1 MLVKPVICARSQ
13 EQLELTLL
21 EGGSL
26 GAALPAPLQAH
37 LSACPSCTTEAASLQ
52 ALISALQATPAPVVP
67 AHLTARLVPLVVAA
81 AQQGRRQGALAR
93 LLRPVAAFAT
103 AFGVVLATL
112 AAAGSALV
120 VSAALTAGGRT
131 PATEPATQTPAT
143 EAPATQAPA
152 TQTPATTPATP
163 APASEA
169 PAESATP
176 AATPTPEPADVPR
189 RTPEPVSPDPSEG
202 IDPTAPTEGTSP

>member
-1 MLVKPVICARSQ
+1 MDMCTRSQ

-26 GAALPAPLQAH
+26 STPLQAH
-37 LSACPSCTTEAASLQ
+37 LSACPSCAAEAASLQ
-52 ALISALQATPAPVVP
+52 GLISALQATPAPVVP
-67 AHLTARLVPLVVAA
+67 AHLTSRLVPLVLAA
-81 AQQGRRQGALAR
+81 AQQGRRQGAVTR

-131 PATEPATQTPAT
+131 PPAEPATQTPASQ
-143 EAPATQAPA
+143 PATQAPA
-152 TQTPATTPATP
+152 TQTPATTTPTTP
-163 APASEA
+163 APATEA
-169 PAESATP
+169 PAESAVP
-176 AATPTPEPADVPR
+176 VATPTPEPADVPR